1 MDGCPHRGNLSL
13 APVASSC
20 MDDALVDN
28 TGVMTFCVLASMY
41 VLEGKM
47 LDFTNV
53 LTRVEITEGERYKKG
68 GGRVHAP

>member
-1 MDGCPHRGNLSL
+1 
-13 APVASSC
+13 

-68 GGRVHAP
+68 GGRVHAPRSCYANRQQATQRSP